1 MQKQQW
7 IEQVLDSG
15 KQLQKTNPPLHLF
28 KQIEEKMYYQTKQI
42 VSYKWVISIA
52 ASFTLL
58 LMLNIVAINLANK
71 PNNNT
76 TQALQQ
82 MGFDTNNDLYK

>member
-7 IEQVLDSG
+7 IDQVLQSG
-15 KQLQKTNPPLHLF
+15 KQLQNISPPPHLF
-28 KQIEEKMYYQTKQI
+28 EQIEQKISYQTKQI
-42 VSYKWVISIA
+42 VPYRWTMSIA

-71 PNNNT
+71 PTNNT
-76 TQALQQ
+76 TEALQQ
-82 MGFDTNNDLYK
+82 MGFDTDNQLYK

>member
-7 IEQVLDSG
+7 IDQVLQSG
-15 KQLQKTNPPLHLF
+15 KQLQKISPPLHLF
-28 KQIEEKMYYQTKQI
+28 KQIEQQISYQTKQI
-42 VSYKWVISIA
+42 VPYRWAMSIA

-76 TQALQQ
+76 TEALQQ
-82 MGFDTNNDLYK
+82 MGFDTDNQLYK